1 MLLAVPLMAV
11 SYHLQRKTLAK
22 AKTEHQQALQTD
34 PAAWMHTN
42 RPMYDLGQQSVNWLP
57 WLGSWRKLSAYQ
69 NPVYEMGLEAAK
81 LKKDPAKP

>member
-1 MLLAVPLMAV
+1 
-11 SYHLQRKTLAK
+11 
-22 AKTEHQQALQTD
+22 
-34 PAAWMHTN
+34 
-42 RPMYDLGQQSVNWLP
+42 MYDLGQQSVNWLP